1 LAPRCSWKAF
11 RRGVLAPPRQSDRL
25 QTSRTIPRSRPAAPW
40 WPLHNG
46 RKPRLLPIALPTKPF
61 DWRDDE

>member
-1 LAPRCSWKAF
+1 
-11 RRGVLAPPRQSDRL
+11 VLAPPRQSDRL